1 VPPTTLHAASGV
13 EVWVMALADIH
24 PVSHTAGGTLSWGRK
39 EIAARLLDLAL
50 DADHRDRAG

>member
-1 VPPTTLHAASGV
+1 
-13 EVWVMALADIH
+13 MALADIH